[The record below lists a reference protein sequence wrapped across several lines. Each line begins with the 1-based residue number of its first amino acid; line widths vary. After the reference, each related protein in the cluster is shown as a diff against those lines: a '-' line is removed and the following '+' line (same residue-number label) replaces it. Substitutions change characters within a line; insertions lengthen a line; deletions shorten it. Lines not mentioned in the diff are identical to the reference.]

1 MSKTPD
7 SNTKTVV
14 LLITLG
20 SISWMAAGVVAIAMD
35 AQSKVIWSCV
45 VGAAL
50 GAIGVRYT
58 IRRSRSRGI

>member
-20 SISWMAAGVVAIAMD
+20 SIAWMIAGAIAVVMD

>member
-1 MSKTPD
+1 MSKAPD

-20 SISWMAAGVVAIAMD
+20 SIAWMIAGAIAVVMD

>member
-1 MSKTPD
+1 MSKAPD

-20 SISWMAAGVVAIAMD
+20 SIAWMIAGAIAVVMD
-35 AQSKVIWSCV
+35 AQSKVIWACV

-58 IRRSRSRGI
+58 IRRSRRSGI

>member
-1 MSKTPD
+1 MSKAQG

-20 SISWMAAGVVAIAMD
+20 SIAWMAAGVVAIAMD
-35 AQSKVIWSCV
+35 AQSKVIWACV

-50 GAIGVRYT
+50 GAFGVRYT
-58 IRRSRSRGI
+58 IRRSRRSGI

>member
-1 MSKTPD
+1 MSKAPD

-20 SISWMAAGVVAIAMD
+20 SIAWMIAGAIAVVMD
-35 AQSKVIWSCV
+35 AQAKVIWSCV